1 MRNLINKE
9 IVLLTNVFKTF
20 VNRLFQKSFNI
31 NFMKNIK
38 KIQKSYFSIKKI
50 FPKLMFLAYS
60 LTIFI
65 KK

>member
-38 KIQKSYFSIKKI
+38 KKFKKVI
-50 FPKLMFLAYS
+50 FP
-60 LTIFI
+60 
-65 KK
+65 

>member
-9 IVLLTNVFKTF
+9 IVLLTNVLKYKKK
-20 VNRLFQKSFNI
+20 FQKN
-31 NFMKNIK
+31 
-38 KIQKSYFSIKKI
+38 YFSIKKI
-50 FPKLMFLAYS
+50 FSKLMFLAYS